1 MGKSGRKFWKR
12 RTGGNIKKA
21 DSLTIGGFGKSA
33 FFQLVFFTVESM
45 AETWDK
51 SVVISIYALCGL
63 VCRTDLN
70 AAV

>member
-1 MGKSGRKFWKR
+1 MVFLFS
-12 RTGGNIKKA
+12 
-21 DSLTIGGFGKSA
+21 
-33 FFQLVFFTVESM
+33 LVFFTVESM